1 MNIINY
7 FNRIDRDDISIHL
20 PENFISSKEEY
31 NNPVLLI
38 SHELSRTGAPIQLLE
53 LAKALYALGYQPFVY
68 SLSEGDLIY
77 DYININVPV
86 ICQLGSVPSA
96 DWINRLVDDYNI
108 IFVNTL
114 LLASYV
120 RYLSTRSKRIFW
132 WIHESSFYFKEQY
145 CTDIPKSENINI
157 LAASEITGTYITK
170 YMKRNSSS
178 LNVCVED
185 YLLSENSSFEKS
197 VFLWSGFLDYNKA
210 PDILFEAIL
219 KLPSEYLEKSEFFV
233 IGQSHSNNEYADLVK
248 LISSR
253 LPNIHF
259 MDAINHDEFLKL
271 MNKVSS
277 VVITSIEEST
287 SLVAVEGL
295 MMKKVVICSNGCGI
309 SRYIKNHED
318 GFIFP
323 VRASD
328 KLLEIIKY
336 VIDNNKKLD
345 MIRQHGRIIYE
356 NNYSFEIFKKRLKM
370 LLNGITC

>member
-7 FNRIDRDDISIHL
+7 FNHIDRDDISIHL

-53 LAKALYALGYQPFVY
+53 LAKALCALGYQPFVY

-77 DYININVPV
+77 DYMNINIPV

-170 YMKRNSSS
+170 YLKRNSSL

-185 YLLSENSSFEKS
+185 YLLSENIPFEKS
-197 VFLWSGFLDYNKA
+197 VFYGQVFL
-210 PDILFEAIL
+210 I
-219 KLPSEYLEKSEFFV
+219 
-233 IGQSHSNNEYADLVK
+233 
-248 LISSR
+248 
-253 LPNIHF
+253 
-259 MDAINHDEFLKL
+259 
-271 MNKVSS
+271 
-277 VVITSIEEST
+277 
-287 SLVAVEGL
+287 
-295 MMKKVVICSNGCGI
+295 
-309 SRYIKNHED
+309 
-318 GFIFP
+318 
-323 VRASD
+323 
-328 KLLEIIKY
+328 IIK
-336 VIDNNKKLD
+336 L
-345 MIRQHGRIIYE
+345 RIF
-356 NNYSFEIFKKRLKM
+356 YSKQYLNF
-370 LLNGITC
+370 LLHI